1 VLSVAI
7 LGVAAGLT
15 AMKVT
20 QFVETIPKLLTGLQL
35 WAAGQWEVAVPT
47 LITMGLFILI
57 GIAVVGAI
65 ALIILAVKNW
75 GAIAH
80 WLQGIWADIAG
91 FFGWLWGVIAGFFVG
106 VGKWFADRFTEAYHG
121 ILGAIGGIG
130 AWFQGIWKDIQGAF
144 GAVGN
149 WFHNLWQGVC
159 DDFTSVLGGLGKL
172 AGTIWNGVT
181 GAIKSGFNW
190 VIDLI
195 NGVIKNIDNIKVAGF
210 GVSIPLIPHLA
221 SGISNFMGGIALVGE
236 QGPELVGLPKGSSV
250 FNASNT
256 SNFLKDIGNF
266 KSSAISGAIASPS
279 AVN

>member
-1 VLSVAI
+1 
-7 LGVAAGLT
+7 
-15 AMKVT
+15 
-20 QFVETIPKLLTGLQL
+20 
-35 WAAGQWEVAVPT
+35 
-47 LITMGLFILI
+47 
-57 GIAVVGAI
+57 
-65 ALIILAVKNW
+65 
-75 GAIAH
+75 
-80 WLQGIWADIAG
+80 
-91 FFGWLWGVIAGFFVG
+91 
-106 VGKWFADRFTEAYHG
+106 
-121 ILGAIGGIG
+121 
-130 AWFQGIWKDIQGAF
+130 
-144 GAVGN
+144 
-149 WFHNLWQGVC
+149 LWQGVC

-266 KSSAISGAIASPS
+266 KSSAISGAIATPS
-279 AVN
+279 AVNYAALAGGQAMQAAASHQTIIVQSPDIYLDSRKVTKSVTNTQMNMIRNQGGLRRQ